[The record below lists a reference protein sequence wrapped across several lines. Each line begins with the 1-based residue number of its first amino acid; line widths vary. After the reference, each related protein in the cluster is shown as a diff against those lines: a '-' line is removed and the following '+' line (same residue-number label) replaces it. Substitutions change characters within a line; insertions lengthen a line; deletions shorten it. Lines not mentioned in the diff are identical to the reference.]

1 MTDWVQSQLPQTK
14 DILMAEITDSAHSMT
29 CMEIW
34 GGNRAT
40 QRAVTLPGLD
50 AWVYSQ
56 PYQLADGGGDVY
68 YVSNCATGRITRLM
82 LADVSGHGTAV
93 ADTANTLRML
103 MRRYVNHM
111 QQVKFVTSMNG
122 EFANLAHAGGF
133 ATAVVATFLAPT
145 RQLTFSNAGHPC
157 PLIYTVRD
165 RRWRMLELTRDETG
179 HLCGPRDLPLGI
191 FEEGTYAELELT
203 MDVGDLVLFYTDAFI
218 ESRRADGEL
227 LGSQAFLEIVSEMD
241 GERPET
247 LLDQIVSKVTSL
259 ASGNLTDDDVTLL
272 LFRPTGEAAQTPFGN
287 RVMAPFRLMKGMIDS
302 LRNGGRGMPLPEMSV
317 ANIGGGLFESLTR
330 RATRSQSPQE

>member
-1 MTDWVQSQLPQTK
+1 MVEQTD
-14 DILMAEITDSAHSMT
+14 AAHSMT

-40 QRAVTLPGLD
+40 QRTVILPGLD

-56 PYQLADGGGDVY
+56 PYQQADGGGDVY

-93 ADTANTLRML
+93 SETANTLRLL
-103 MRRYVNHM
+103 MRRYVNHI

-145 RQLTFSNAGHPC
+145 RRLTFSNAGHPC

-165 RRWRMLELTRDETG
+165 RRWRLLEIRRDDAG
-179 HLCGPRDLPLGI
+179 QLCGPSDLPLGI
-191 FEEGTYAELELT
+191 FEEGTYAELEL
-203 MDVGDLVLFYTDAFI
+203 MLDVGDLVLFYTDAFI
-218 ESRRADGEL
+218 ESRGNNGEI

-241 GERPET
+241 GGRPEI

-259 ASGNLTDDDVTLL
+259 SAGNLTDDDVTLL
-272 LFRPTGEAAQTPFGN
+272 LFRATGEATRIPIEN
-287 RVMAPFRLMKGMIDS
+287 RVMAPFRLLKGMIDS
-302 LRNGGRGMPLPEMSV
+302 IWNGGKGMPIPEFSL
-317 ANIGGGLFESLTR
+317 ANLGGPVISALNR
-330 RATRSQSPQE
+330 RAKRKKKPK